1 MKERDPL
8 LKKTSKEESDRR
20 MTMIT
25 YKVKTYDEACDVIKE
40 IGILPLAPLW
50 PDYPALNTITSD
62 DSWHTGT
69 EFDPWG
75 WRTKFPAEGVAAYGK
90 FIKKKNILI
99 SKELLPYFLVV
110 LGNNNTVEDRY
121 KSGNVSRDA
130 FELYKLIHT
139 QEGIDTRELRVKA
152 NMKDKEK
159 KKAFDN
165 GLLELQANMDI
176 VVSGIKEKQDVN
188 GEKNGWSSTS
198 YETMDHWIKKNQIE
212 SINLEK
218 EEAKRVIL
226 DQTVKQCSTETFK
239 KLEKIMG

>member
-1 MKERDPL
+1 V

-25 YKVKTYDEACDVIKE
+25 YKIKTYDEACDVIKE
-40 IGILPLAPLW
+40 LGILPLAPLW
-50 PDYPALNTITSD
+50 PDYPALNTITSA

-99 SKELLPYFLVV
+99 SRELLPYFLVV
-110 LGNNNTVEDRY
+110 LGSHNTVEDRY
-121 KSGNVSRDA
+121 KDGNISRDA
-130 FELYKLIHT
+130 YKLYHLIQT
-139 QEGIDTRELRVKA
+139 EEGIDTRELRVKA
-152 NMKDKEK
+152 SMKEK
-159 KKAFDN
+159 GNKKAFDN

-176 VVSGIKEKQDVN
+176 VVSGIKEKHDVN

-198 YETMDHWIKKNQIE
+198 YETMGHWIKKNQIE
-212 SINLEK
+212 TIKIEK
-218 EEAKRVIL
+218 EEARRVIL
-226 DQTVKQCSTETFK
+226 DHVVKECRTETLK
-239 KLEKIMG
+239 KLEKILG